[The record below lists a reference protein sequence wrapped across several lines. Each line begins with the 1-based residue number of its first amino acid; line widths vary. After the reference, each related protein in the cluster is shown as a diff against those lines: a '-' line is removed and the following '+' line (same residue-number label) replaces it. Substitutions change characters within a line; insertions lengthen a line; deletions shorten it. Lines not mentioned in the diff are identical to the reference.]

1 MADYTNAFQG
11 RILCLLETEYGVTE
25 TDPDYLRFSDFVQN
39 VGITGDPQRQNIR
52 DWGNIDIEEFV
63 NGIKKFGLTLEFV
76 LQRED
81 QLIDWIERDTDGRLK
96 SWEIE
101 ISVNQLG
108 TTKAY
113 FTLNG
118 CKPNNVEVGAEASDV
133 PFRCKVEFV
142 VKDVTLSLTE
152 PVIGTG
158 TRESAL
164 AIAPYTF
171 VGGKLE
177 RPNATEFAYLT
188 RSVSITIAHNLTEL
202 PDVGETTF
210 KNFSEGTREVS
221 GTADIAVEDG
231 GKAQFDE
238 AILGTENDVELYMGI
253 VSGDPYIKITDVQ
266 FPDVNFEFSDD
277 EGSIFFSRSFT
288 GKTPTIETVT

>member
-1 MADYTNAFQG
+1 MGDYTNAFQG
-11 RILCLLETEYGVTE
+11 RILCLIETAYGITE
-25 TDPDYLRFSDFVQN
+25 TDPDYLRFGDFVQS

-63 NGIKKFGLTLEFV
+63 NGIKKFGLTVEFV

-108 TTKAY
+108 TTKAF

-118 CKPNNVEVGAEASDV
+118 CKPNNVELSAEASDV
-133 PFRCKVEFV
+133 PFRCKVEFM
-142 VKDVTLSLTE
+142 VKDVTTSVIE
-152 PVIGTG
+152 PALGTG
-158 TRESAL
+158 SRETAL
-164 AIAPYTF
+164 AIAPFTF

-177 RPNATEFAYLT
+177 RPNATEFAYLV
-188 RSVSITIAHNLTEL
+188 RSVSVSIAQNLTEL
-202 PDVGETTF
+202 PDINEATF
-210 KNFSEGTREVS
+210 KNFSEGIREVS
-221 GTADIAVEDG
+221 GTADVAVEDG

-238 AILGTENDVELYMGI
+238 AMLGTENDAELYLGDT
-253 VSGDPYIKITDVQ
+253 SGDPYIKITDVQ

-277 EGSIFFSRSFT
+277 EGSIFYSRSFT
-288 GKTPTIETVT
+288 GKTPTVETVP